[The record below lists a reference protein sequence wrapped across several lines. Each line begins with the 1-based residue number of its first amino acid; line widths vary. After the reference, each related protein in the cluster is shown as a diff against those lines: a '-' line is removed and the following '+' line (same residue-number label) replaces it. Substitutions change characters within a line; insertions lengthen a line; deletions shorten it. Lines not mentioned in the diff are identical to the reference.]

1 MKLLHVCPSS
11 EAQQTIEF
19 PCAYVC
25 RNLFIGCS
33 TNATLIIYVYTQI
46 LLSQKVT
53 SNSTIE
59 LYYVVF
65 FGVYVVPSAGV
76 VGLEGV
82 NSSSTS
88 LNISWQPPPLE
99 DQNGVIQGYNISYG
113 LTTLDPSQYA
123 TETTEELDITLEQLE
138 RFTYYTVE
146 VRPFTV
152 VGSGPEENVTVQTD
166 SDRK

>member
-1 MKLLHVCPSS
+1 M
-11 EAQQTIEF
+11 
-19 PCAYVC
+19 
-25 RNLFIGCS
+25 
-33 TNATLIIYVYTQI
+33 
-46 LLSQKVT
+46 
-53 SNSTIE
+53 
-59 LYYVVF
+59 
-65 FGVYVVPSAGV
+65 YVVPSAGV
-76 VGLEGV
+76 VELEGV

-88 LNISWQPPPLE
+88 LYISWQPPPVE
-99 DQNGVIQGYNISYG
+99 DQNGVIQGYTISYG